1 MTADDNIYLCKLFLT
16 QMIVYLTG
24 DFYWRLYCDCD
35 WLWNLPTFPSDT
47 ARWRRALQTQN
58 ADSVQSHQWSRR
70 REGEMDEAEQGV
82 CCSNQTS
89 RWWVYAADTSR
100 FCQIL
105 QLSVGLISLYSMPSF
120 KLSRYY
126 FITSSLILAHIQ
138 NHLFADEIQQQFFHV
153 LL

>member
-1 MTADDNIYLCKLFLT
+1 
-16 QMIVYLTG
+16 MIVYLTG
-24 DFYWRLYCDCD
+24 DFYWRLYSDCD

-89 RWWVYAADTSR
+89 RWWVYEADTSR

-105 QLSVGLISLYSMPSF
+105 QLSVGLISVYSTLSF
-120 KLSRYY
+120 KLWQYY
-126 FITSSLILAHIQ
+126 FITLLYYFVTNFSPYSKSFICWWNSTAFSCSPLKAT
-138 NHLFADEIQQQFFHV
+138 FF
-153 LL
+153 